1 MVDVRWTGFWILTP
15 LDFSLLYVVS
25 SQVPL
30 DKRYVF
36 FMALTKALSGIACKV
51 LLCSLVLLAL

>member
-30 DKRYVF
+30 DKRYVCF
-36 FMALTKALSGIACKV
+36 YGFD
-51 LLCSLVLLAL
+51 